1 MFHSARIKLTAWYLA
16 IIMTISLS
24 FSMIVYT
31 RVTSDVQGRLVV
43 IENRLRSGELGFRPP
58 SRPGPFFIEEIE
70 DTRRRVLWM
79 LILTNGL
86 ILIFSGVAGYF
97 LAGKTLEPI
106 EVALQEQQQFIT
118 DASHELRTPLT
129 ALKTSMEVALRG
141 QKMSLS
147 EAHEVIASNLEDVN
161 SLQSLSDRLLSLA
174 HYQTNGSSLIFKP
187 LPVTETLEEAV
198 RKVKFLAKA
207 KEIEVNLKSADL
219 TLDADQESF
228 IELLVIFL
236 DNAVKYTLAKGSINV
251 SAEADKKHLYLAIAD
266 SGIGIK
272 SEDLPHIFDRFFRA
286 DTSRSKAETKG
297 FGLGLSLAKKIIE
310 SYHGDLDMVSKVG
323 SGTTFTLK
331 FPLKHA

>member
-1 MFHSARIKLTAWYLA
+1 MFHSARIKLTAWYLF

-24 FSMIVYT
+24 FSIIVYT
-31 RVTSDVQGRLVV
+31 RVTGDVQDRLVV
-43 IENRLRSGELGFRPP
+43 IENRLRTGELGFRPP
-58 SRPGPFFIEEIE
+58 PGPGLFFIEEIE
-70 DTRRRVLWM
+70 DTRQRVLWM

-97 LAGKTLEPI
+97 LAGKTLKPI
-106 EVALQEQQQFIT
+106 EVALKEQQQFIT

-141 QKMSLS
+141 QKMSPS
-147 EAHEVIASNLEDVN
+147 AAREVIGSNLEDVN

-187 LPVTETLEEAV
+187 LSVAETLEEAV

-207 KEIEVNLKSADL
+207 KEIKINIQSEDL
-219 TLDADQESF
+219 TLEADKESF
-228 IELLVIFL
+228 VELLVIFL
-236 DNAVKYTLAKGSINV
+236 DNAVKYTLAKGSIKV
-251 SAEADKKHLYLAIAD
+251 SAEADKKYLYLKIAD

-286 DTSRSKAETKG
+286 DASRSKAETKG
-297 FGLGLSLAKKIIE
+297 FGLGLSLAEKIIE
-310 SYHGDLDMVSKVG
+310 SYGGDADVVSKVG
-323 SGTTFTLK
+323 FGTTFTLK